1 MSIVKKLEDITDEEL
16 VEICDN
22 FTSASEYLL
31 NIGVSARGQYS
42 SIINKKRTE
51 LNLEW
56 KLKANRIV
64 DKECP
69 VCNKTF
75 KPGTKEQVT
84 CSYSCSN
91 THFRS
96 GSNNGSYKAATKNY
110 RTRCFEVHDKKCVVC
125 GEDKI
130 VAVHHYD
137 ENHDNND
144 IENLIPLCPTH
155 HQYVHSR
162 YREEVQPTIDAWREE
177 FLRGD
182 RINPVYFN
190 VDEKPTATSIC
201 DEGLP
206 LR

>member
-1 MSIVKKLEDITDEEL
+1 MKTLQNLTDDEL
-16 VEICDN
+16 VEICDT
-22 FTSASEYLL
+22 FTSARDYLASL
-31 NIGVSARGQYS
+31 GISGKGQYS
-42 SIINKKRTE
+42 KVLNDKRSE

-64 DKECP
+64 DKKCP

-91 THFRS
+91 TYFRS

-125 GEDKI
+125 GETKI

-137 ENHDNND
+137 ENHDNNEID
-144 IENLIPLCPTH
+144 NLIPLCPTH
-155 HQYVHSR
+155 HQYVHSQ
-162 YREEVQPTIDAWREE
+162 YKEDVQPIIDAWREE

-182 RINPVYFN
+182 RIIPV
-190 VDEKPTATSIC
+190 C
-201 DEGLP
+201 
-206 LR
+206 